1 MLEYRFN
8 YRRNLPHY
16 QPEQATLFVTFRL
29 AGSIPMVV
37 LRRLAEEHEQA
48 IVALQHQPESA
59 ARDGRLYLEQRRA
72 FGKWDAALDAPD
84 GNSPRWLE
92 DPRIAQLVVDSLHYR
107 HGRVYYLHAFC
118 VMPNHGHVV
127 FTPLKKEDGTFYS
140 LAAIMHSLKRYTA
153 RQANLILGREG
164 DFWHHE
170 SYDHVVRDLEE
181 YRRIVAY
188 VLNNPVKAG
197 LVREW
202 QDWPWSYFD
211 RTASWL

>member
-8 YRRNLPHY
+8 YHRNLPHY

-29 AGSIPMVV
+29 TGSIPIAV
-37 LRRLAEEHEQA
+37 LRQLAVQYAEATATLEG
-48 IVALQHQPESA
+48 QPKSVE
-59 ARDGRLYLEQRRA
+59 RDRQLYLEQRRA
-72 FGKWDAALDAPD
+72 FGRWDAALDALD
-84 GNSPRWLE
+84 HSPRRLE
-92 DPRIAQLVVDSLHYR
+92 DPRIAQLVADSLHYQ
-107 HGRVYYLHAFC
+107 HGRVYHQDAFC
-118 VMPNHGHVV
+118 IMPNHGHAV
-127 FTPLKKEDGTFYS
+127 FTPLAKEDGTCHS
-140 LAAIMHSLKRYTA
+140 LAAIMHSLKRHTA

-164 DFWHHE
+164 DFWQHE

-181 YRRIVAY
+181 YQRIVAY

-211 RTASWL
+211 RTAS

>member
-37 LRRLAEEHEQA
+37 LRQLAEEHEQA
-48 IVALQHQPESA
+48 IAALKHQPESA
-59 ARDGRLYLEQRRA
+59 KRDEQLYLEQRRA
-72 FGKWDAALDAPD
+72 FGKWDAALDALD
-84 GNSPRWLE
+84 NSPRWLE
-92 DPRIAQLVVDSLHYR
+92 DPRVAQLVADSLHYR
-107 HGRVYYLHAFC
+107 HSRVYHLDVFC
-118 VMPNHGHVV
+118 IMPNHGHVV
-127 FTPLKKEDGTFYS
+127 FAPLVKEDGAFHS
-140 LAAIMHSLKRYTA
+140 LAAIMHSLKRHTA

-164 DFWHHE
+164 DFWQHE
-170 SYDHVVRDLEE
+170 SYDHIVRDPEE
-181 YRRIVAY
+181 HQRIVAY

-197 LVREW
+197 LVQEW

-211 RTASWL
+211 RSAS